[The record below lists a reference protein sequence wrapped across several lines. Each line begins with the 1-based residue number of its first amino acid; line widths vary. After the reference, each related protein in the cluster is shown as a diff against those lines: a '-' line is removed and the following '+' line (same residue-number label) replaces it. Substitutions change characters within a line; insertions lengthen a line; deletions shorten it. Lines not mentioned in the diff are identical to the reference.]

1 MKTETTKQL
10 ERLLASSFD
19 PRKDFFVFECTIGW
33 AGHEIV
39 DCIKYTVDRKIYCY
53 EIKQSKADFRS
64 KNALT
69 FIGNLNY
76 FVMPYS
82 LYEQVKDEIPP
93 KVGVFVAIDHWETE
107 EVIEDG
113 KKWQKAKY
121 IDGLRELHCIQ
132 RAYNQDLKADKEVIL
147 SSMLRSMQRDR
158 FDGERLHDKLTEIIS
173 KYHIGSEAAVCGI
186 GDTIYIPWVWGG
198 IWGIAE
204 AEIIGMCIDDEG
216 LRFCL
221 DLESDDADFIRE
233 YGVLY
238 SYNYGTRW
246 FHKRDNANKKLME
259 MRREAGVAD
268 KYLHEWYD
276 TPQHKLN

>member
-10 ERLLASSFD
+10 ERLLANSFD
-19 PRKDFFVFECTIGW
+19 YRKDFFVFECTIGW

-39 DCIKYTVDRKIYCY
+39 DCIKYTIDRKIYCY

-69 FIGNLNY
+69 FIGNFNY

-113 KKWQKAKY
+113 RKWEKAKY
-121 IDGLRELHCIQ
+121 IDGLKELHCIQ

-147 SSMLRSMQRDR
+147 SSMLRSMQR
-158 FDGERLHDKLTEIIS
+158 EIGRA
-173 KYHIGSEAAVCGI
+173 HV
-186 GDTIYIPWVWGG
+186 
-198 IWGIAE
+198 
-204 AEIIGMCIDDEG
+204 
-216 LRFCL
+216 
-221 DLESDDADFIRE
+221 
-233 YGVLY
+233 
-238 SYNYGTRW
+238 
-246 FHKRDNANKKLME
+246 
-259 MRREAGVAD
+259 
-268 KYLHEWYD
+268 
-276 TPQHKLN
+276 

>member
-10 ERLLASSFD
+10 ERLLAKSFD

-39 DCIKYTVDRKIYCY
+39 DCIKYTNDRKIYCY

-113 KKWQKAKY
+113 RKWEKAKY

-158 FDGERLHDKLTEIIS
+158 GRLQLDGVRNLCGRS
-173 KYHIGSEAAVCGI
+173 RQQGRGAVCLHLHI
-186 GDTIYIPWVWGG
+186 EERESVHT
-198 IWGIAE
+198 AE
-204 AEIIGMCIDDEG
+204 RSRGRG
-216 LRFCL
+216 K
-221 DLESDDADFIRE
+221 
-233 YGVLY
+233 G
-238 SYNYGTRW
+238 YN
-246 FHKRDNANKKLME
+246 DP
-259 MRREAGVAD
+259 D
-268 KYLHEWYD
+268 
-276 TPQHKLN
+276 